1 MSLFIVTMIIRFL
14 LPKWKLQFSSVVQ
27 SCPPLCEPM
36 DPSTLGFPV
45 QHQLP
50 ELAQTYVHLV
60 GNAIQPSHP
69 LSSPSPLAPNP
80 SSIRV
85 FSNGSNLRMRWL
97 KYGSFS
103 FNISPSNEHP
113 GLIPFRMDWLDLFA
127 RYSQESSTTPQSKST
142 NSSALSF
149 PKNPTLTS
157 IHDYWKNHSFDLT
170 DVC

>member
-1 MSLFIVTMIIRFL
+1 MSDS
-14 LPKWKLQFSSVVQ
+14 LQPHESQHTRHPCPSPTPRVYST
-27 SCPPLCEPM
+27 SCP
-36 DPSTLGFPV
+36 
-45 QHQLP
+45 
-50 ELAQTYVHLV
+50 LV
-60 GNAIQPSHP
+60 GEAIQPSHP

-85 FSNGSNLRMRWL
+85 FSNGSNLRMRWP

-149 PKNPTLTS
+149 LKNPTLTS
-157 IHDYWKNHSFDLT
+157 IHDYWKNHSFDKT
-170 DVC
+170 DLC